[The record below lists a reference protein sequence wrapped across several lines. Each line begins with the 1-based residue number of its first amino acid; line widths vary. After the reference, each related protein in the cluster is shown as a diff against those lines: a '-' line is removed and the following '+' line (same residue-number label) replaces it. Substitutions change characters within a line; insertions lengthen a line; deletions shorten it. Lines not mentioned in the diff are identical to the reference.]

1 MRFKKI
7 AAVLTATVFIGCGFS
22 AQAQT
27 FGISRKHHQNW
38 PNIKPSHCIRP
49 VKNTTYSVSYNSA
62 TTNLTVDFRENSS
75 TYQVEVF
82 RNGSKVAGMSA
93 SGNTTFSCTLKDY
106 GEGDYDIIVSSGNTV
121 VYSRNIIIR

>member
-1 MRFKKI
+1 MRLNKI

-27 FGISRKHHQNW
+27 FGISKKRHQNY
-38 PNIKPSHCIRP
+38 PKTKPPRSIRP
-49 VKNTTYSVSYNSA
+49 IRNTTYSVSYNSA

-93 SGNTTFSCTLKDY
+93 SGNTTFSCTLKNY
-106 GEGDYDIIVSSGNTV
+106 GIGNYDVIISSGGTV
-121 VYSRNIIIR
+121 ISSKNYIVK

>member
-1 MRFKKI
+1 MRLKKI

-27 FGISRKHHQNW
+27 FGISKKRHQNY
-38 PNIKPSHCIRP
+38 PKTKPPRSIRP
-49 VKNTTYSVSYNSA
+49 IRNTTYSVSYNNA

-93 SGNTTFSCTLKDY
+93 SGNTTFSCTLKNY
-106 GEGDYDIIVSSGNTV
+106 GIGNYDVIISSGGTV
-121 VYSRNIIIR
+121 ISAKNYIVK

>member
-1 MRFKKI
+1 MRLNKI

-27 FGISRKHHQNW
+27 HGIRRKHHQNW

-93 SGNTTFSCTLKDY
+93 SGNTTFSCTLKNY
-106 GEGDYDIIVSSGNTV
+106 GIGNYDVIISSGGTV
-121 VYSRNIIIR
+121 ISSKNYIVK

>member
-1 MRFKKI
+1 MRLNKI

-27 FGISRKHHQNW
+27 HGIRRKHHQNW

-93 SGNTTFSCTLKDY
+93 SYGIGN
-106 GEGDYDIIVSSGNTV
+106 YDVIISSGGTV
-121 VYSRNIIIR
+121 ISSKNYIVK